1 MPQQPV
7 TLELTATISDKTFPI
22 SSFTVNIPINVTHNE
37 VNTFKGRRHIHHT
50 HHPKATKH
58 RRTHHTIHKRNQS
71 IHNSIRNQPR
81 RERGGEILKTTPN
94 RPTARVVALPLPDNV
109 FC

>member
-22 SSFTVNIPINVTHNE
+22 SSFTVNIPNQRHPQRSQHLQ
-37 VNTFKGRRHIHHT
+37 GRRHIHHT
-50 HHPKATKH
+50 HHSKTTKH

-71 IHNSIRNQPR
+71 IQNNIRNQPR
-81 RERGGEILKTTPN
+81 RGRGGEILKTTPS
-94 RPTARVVALPLPDNV
+94 RPTARVVALPLPDGV

>member
-37 VNTFKGRRHIHHT
+37 VNTYTVGDCYTTLITPKPPNTDELITRFTNAIKHSKQHSKPTPTGKGR
-50 HHPKATKH
+50 
-58 RRTHHTIHKRNQS
+58 
-71 IHNSIRNQPR
+71 
-81 RERGGEILKTTPN
+81 
-94 RPTARVVALPLPDNV
+94 
-109 FC
+109 

>member
-22 SSFTVNIPINVTHNE
+22 SSS
-37 VNTFKGRRHIHHT
+37 
-50 HHPKATKH
+50 KH

-71 IHNSIRNQPR
+71 IQNSIRNQPR
-81 RERGGEILKTTPN
+81 RGRGGEILKTTPN
-94 RPTARVVALPLPDNV
+94 RPTSRVVALPLPDDV